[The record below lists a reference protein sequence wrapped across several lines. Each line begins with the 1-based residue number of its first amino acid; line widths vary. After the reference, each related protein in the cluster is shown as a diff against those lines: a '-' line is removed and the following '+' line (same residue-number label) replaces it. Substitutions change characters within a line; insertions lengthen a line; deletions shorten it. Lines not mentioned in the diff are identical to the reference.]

1 MHITKM
7 HGLGN
12 DFIVIEGQAADP
24 AGLARDLCRRRL
36 AVGADGLLLVE
47 PSEIAD
53 VKMRIINS
61 DGSEAEMCGNGVRC
75 FARYVYDKGIVKTPD
90 MAIETLAGVVKPQLI
105 VENGEVAAVR
115 VDMGIPSFAGG
126 DIPVL
131 ADDPLDFEVCGE
143 RAASVLCGVP
153 HTLVLVEDL
162 EGADIDGLGPRI
174 EKDPLF
180 PRGTN
185 VNFVQLVDGHTAHMR
200 TWERGAG
207 RTLACG
213 TGATGCAAVLF
224 KKGLAANEIDMHV
237 QPGALHIELAPD
249 GRAFMTGAA
258 EYVFEGDTK
267 GK

>member
-12 DFIVIEGQAADP
+12 DFIVIEERVADP
-24 AGLARDLCRRRL
+24 AGLARGLCRRRL
-36 AVGADGLLLVE
+36 SVGADGLLLVE
-47 PSEIAD
+47 PSGCAD
-53 VKMRIINS
+53 VKMRIINA

-75 FARYVYDKGIVKTPD
+75 FARYVYDRGIVKTPD
-90 MAIETLAGVVKPQLI
+90 MAIETLAGVVRPRLV

-115 VDMGIPSFAGG
+115 VDMGVPSFAAG

-131 ADDPLDFEVCGE
+131 ADDPLDFEVCGQ

-153 HTLVLVEDL
+153 HTLVPAGDL
-162 EGADIDGLGPRI
+162 ETADVDGLGSRI

-185 VNFVQLVDGHTAHMR
+185 VNFVRLIDRHTAHMR

-213 TGATGCAAVLF
+213 TGATGCAAILH
-224 KKGLAANEIDMHV
+224 KKGLAANEVDMHV
-237 QPGALHIELAPD
+237 EAGILHIELAPD

-258 EYVFEGDTK
+258 AYVFEGETV
-267 GK
+267 

>member
-12 DFIVIEGQAADP
+12 DFIVIEGRVDDASA
-24 AGLARDLCRRRL
+24 LARALCPRRL

-47 PSEIAD
+47 PSKRAD
-53 VKMRIINS
+53 VRMRIINA

-75 FARYVYDKGIVKTPD
+75 FARYVYDRGIVKQEE
-90 MAIETLAGVVKPQLI
+90 MEIETLSGVVRPRLI
-105 VENGEVAAVR
+105 VENGGVAAVR
-115 VDMGIPSFAGG
+115 VDMGVPSFAAE
-126 DIPVL
+126 DVPVL
-131 ADDPLDFEVCGE
+131 AENALGFEVCGV

-153 HTLVLVEDL
+153 HTMVLVDSL
-162 EGADIDGLGPRI
+162 ADTDVDGLGPRI

-185 VNFVQLVDGHTAHMR
+185 VNFVELADRSTAYMR

-213 TGATGCAAVLF
+213 TGATGCAALLH
-224 KKGLAANEIDMHV
+224 KKGLADSAVDMHV
-237 QPGALHIELAPD
+237 QAGVLHIELAED

-258 EYVFEGDTK
+258 AYVFEGETL
-267 GK
+267 